1 MVHLP
6 VRSRADRVYRP
17 GIPARL
23 RTTLYTQ
30 AGNGLRSTHAT
41 ASGWR
46 TAREPNV
53 ILMNECSDLGLP
65 ALGCWIYSQSMSGEN
80 NGSMVQG

>member
-6 VRSRADRVYRP
+6 VCPRADWVYRP
-17 GIPARL
+17 GIPAGL
-23 RTTLYTQ
+23 RATLYTQ
-30 AGNGLRSTHAT
+30 TGNGLRSTYAV
-41 ASGWR
+41 ASDR
-46 TAREPNV
+46 CTARESNV

-65 ALGCWIYSQSMSGEN
+65 ALGCWIYSPSMPGEN